1 MNFCPKCGTQCDGNA
16 KFCMACGEQLQQSQG
31 GTIAP
36 SVKIQ
41 QTPVQEQGMPVGT
54 GIASLRIQRVS
65 SFSGCAVPL
74 KVIVD
79 TIEYSFNNGDE
90 LVVNVAPGVHTVYWE
105 FWSRSRKEVQV
116 NVVAGGQY
124 YVEIVAD
131 LLLGGFKLGKNS
143 ILG

>member
-1 MNFCPKCGTQCDGNA
+1 MNFCPNCGTQNDPNA
-16 KFCMACGEQLQQSQG
+16 KFCFSCGTPLQQSQG

-36 SVKIQ
+36 SIKIEQ
-41 QTPVQEQGMPVGT
+41 APVEHVAPIGN
-54 GIASLRIQRVS
+54 GIASLKIKRVS

-74 KVIVD
+74 TVIVD
-79 TIEYSFNNGDE
+79 SIEYSFNHGDA
-90 LVVNVAPGVHTVYWE
+90 LVVNISPGVHMVYWK
-105 FWSRSRKEVQV
+105 FWSRSQKQAQV
-116 NVVAGGQY
+116 NAVAGGQY